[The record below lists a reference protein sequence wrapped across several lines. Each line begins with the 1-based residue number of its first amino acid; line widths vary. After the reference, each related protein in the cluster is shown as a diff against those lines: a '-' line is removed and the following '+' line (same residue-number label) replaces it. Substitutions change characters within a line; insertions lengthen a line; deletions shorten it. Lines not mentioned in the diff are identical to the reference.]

1 MNLVSEASENLYIF
15 QPGGYFVRATTSA
28 AGMFAAGP
36 KLVMKFHRG
45 VNVST
50 KSVFG
55 LWKSNM
61 AGKSPNDVDHCKS
74 RFAYLRGKSSNI
86 VG

>member
-36 KLVMKFHRG
+36 KLVMFSSWT
-45 VNVST
+45 ST
-50 KSVFG
+50 LGILFG
-55 LWKSNM
+55 NQT
-61 AGKSPNDVDHCKS
+61 
-74 RFAYLRGKSSNI
+74 
-86 VG
+86 